1 MPQPSQWHCKNF
13 QTLKLSL
20 SKPKKTYMKPIITC
34 SLKLKIVQ
42 KTLKNCDKEL
52 ITIKGQLNK
61 VKHENQNLSNNMTEV
76 GQSTRKIENLQEKYA
91 EFNQFN

>member
-1 MPQPSQWHCKNF
+1 MPQPSQGHCKNF
-13 QTLKLSL
+13 QTLKLCL
-20 SKPKKTYMKPIITC
+20 SKPKKTYMRPTIAC
-34 SLKLKIVQ
+34 SLELEIVQ

-76 GQSTRKIENLQEKYA
+76 EQATKKTENLQEKYA